1 MTMTES
7 PMERGGIMPDSWDAE
22 KYRQRAE
29 EWQKKAESL
38 GDDKERTACL
48 TIAEGYARL
57 AELIEDRSRHY
68 RPMRQ
73 VHEARDTKNEPGC

>member
-1 MTMTES
+1 
-7 PMERGGIMPDSWDAE
+7 MPDSWDAG

-38 GDDKERTACL
+38 GEGKERTACL

-57 AELIEDRSRHY
+57 AELIENRSRQY
-68 RPMRQ
+68 RSTRQ
-73 VHEARDTKNEPGC
+73 VVS

>member
-1 MTMTES
+1 MTTTES
-7 PMERGGIMPDSWDAE
+7 PVEIGGGMPDGWDPG

-38 GDDKERTACL
+38 GEGKERAACL

-57 AELIEDRSRHY
+57 AETIENRSQQYHAT
-68 RPMRQ
+68 RQ
-73 VHEARDTKNEPGC
+73 VDETRETKSEPSH